1 MSDTII
7 IASLVIIATIGIVG
21 LLLYVLGFIKRITEE
36 TVALSRETTELRA
49 QAQAQTT
56 TLGALDV
63 GIKPEEITAA
73 IAQSGDALKGAM
85 TLSLSEIKF
94 KEDIADITTASEQ
107 FRLEV
112 S

>member
-21 LLLYVLGFIKRITEE
+21 LLLYVLGFIKRITDE
-36 TVALSRETTELRA
+36 TVTLRTEATELRV
-49 QAQAQTT
+49 QAQLQAA

-85 TLSLSEIKF
+85 TRTSSVTDANFQGRGKLSH
-94 KEDIADITTASEQ
+94 
-107 FRLEV
+107 
-112 S
+112 